1 MADGPIYMKILL
13 IGAWF
18 IQMGAHEGAHAH
30 MAYRCG
36 DDTASLLGKRSF
48 NPLNHVE
55 WTNINSILFSVIV
68 PSLTAYYYMFP
79 MGMAW
84 VPVNV
89 RRLRSPGKDMAKIA
103 FVGPLANLVVA
114 AVCLVLH
121 LSLGMLGL
129 SNEDTVGLMRFAWL
143 CDQFLF
149 AIGFTSIIYGF
160 FNLVPIPPLDGAK
173 VLRHF
178 LPRGGQDVMDNI
190 APYGMMLIVMLFWV
204 GDLGQIFLVPMS
216 IFVQLWG
223 FV

>member
-1 MADGPIYMKILL
+1 MAIFSQKCKRCREENFMNEGPIYMKILL

-36 DDTASLLGKRSF
+36 DDTSSVLGKRSF

-55 WTNINSILFSVIV
+55 WTNINSILFSVVV

-89 RRLRSPGKDMAKIA
+89 RRLKNPGKDMAKIS

-114 AVCLVLH
+114 AICLIVH
-121 LSLGMLGL
+121 FMFSPLGL
-129 SNEDTVGLMRFAWL
+129 TGEEVGGMRFVWL

-149 AIGFTSIIYGF
+149 Q
-160 FNLVPIPPLDGAK
+160 N
-173 VLRHF
+173 LRHLTSRQTQRRDSDINF
-178 LPRGGQDVMDNI
+178 E
-190 APYGMMLIVMLFWV
+190 FC
-204 GDLGQIFLVPMS
+204 
-216 IFVQLWG
+216 
-223 FV
+223 